1 MMKSAPKYL
10 KSAGMNYNAALEK
23 GYLKEGLITKE
34 EAAEI
39 EKRLIEPQAQIYGLR
54 NPKDAKTKNDYM
66 RLGFKE
72 EDEAFLAENERK
84 TLKLKEMKK
93 LPREVLQDG
102 WDEDMKIYAH
112 KRKP

>member
-10 KSAGMNYNAALEK
+10 KTTGMSYNAALEK
-23 GYLKEGLITKE
+23 GFLKEGLISKE

-39 EKRLIEPQAQIYGLR
+39 EKSLIEPKAKIYGLR
-54 NPKDAKTKNDYM
+54 KPEDAKSKHDYM

-84 TLKLKEMKK
+84 TLNAKEMKK

-102 WDEDMKIYAH
+102 WDEDMKLYAH